1 MKKIILIIVFI
12 MSLGLFSRRAEAQ
25 IGIETVELIPIT
37 LKANVNDDFQ
47 YDLYV
52 LLGFENNKNG
62 AYRLALDNNY
72 CKEIN
77 VREGDIHLRAYQ
89 VTYKDDSSKDVTENF
104 KLTGTYEN
112 DEFNI
117 EVEQIGDKEPLEL
130 QSRNYD
136 GTPNDD
142 TVTASENIESNTDIK
157 NEKSVNTED
166 IKKDNE
172 KRAISFIPVVV
183 IALAIVGIIILCLK
197 LYSNNKKIK

>member
-12 MSLGLFSRRAEAQ
+12 MSLGLFSIKAEAQ

-37 LKANVNDDFQ
+37 LKANVSDDFQ
-47 YDLYV
+47 YDLYI

-62 AYRLALDNNY
+62 AYILALDNNY

-77 VREGDIHLRAYQ
+77 VREAVFHLRAYQ

-136 GTPNDD
+136 GTLNDD

>member
-12 MSLGLFSRRAEAQ
+12 MSLGLFSIKAEAQ

-37 LKANVNDDFQ
+37 LKANVDDDFQ

-77 VREGDIHLRAYQ
+77 VREGDIYLRAYQ
-89 VTYKDDSSKDVTENF
+89 VTYKDDSSRDITNNF
-104 KLTGTYEN
+104 KLTGTYAN

-117 EVEQIGDKEPLEL
+117 EIEQVGDEEPLEL
-130 QSRNYD
+130 PSRNYD

-142 TVTASENIESNTDIK
+142 IVTESENIENNSDIK
-157 NEKSVNTED
+157 NKEYDNTEN
-166 IKKDNE
+166 IKKGKE
-172 KRAISFIPVVV
+172 KRAINFIPVVV
-183 IALAIVGIIILCLK
+183 IVLAIGGIIVLFLK

>member
-1 MKKIILIIVFI
+1 
-12 MSLGLFSRRAEAQ
+12 MSLGMFSIKAEAQ

-37 LKANVNDDFQ
+37 LKANVSDDFQ
-47 YDLYV
+47 YDLYI

-77 VREGDIHLRAYQ
+77 VREGDIYLRAYQ

-117 EVEQIGDKEPLEL
+117 EIEQIGDEEPLEL

-172 KRAISFIPVVV
+172 KGAISFIPVAV
-183 IALAIVGIIILCLK
+183 IILAIGGIIILCLK

>member
-1 MKKIILIIVFI
+1 
-12 MSLGLFSRRAEAQ
+12 MSLGLFSIKAEAQ

-37 LKANVNDDFQ
+37 LKANVSDDFQ
-47 YDLYV
+47 YDLYI

-62 AYRLALDNNY
+62 AYRLSLDNNY
-72 CKEIN
+72 RKEIN
-77 VREGDIHLRAYQ
+77 VREGDIYLRAYQ

-117 EVEQIGDKEPLEL
+117 EIEQIGDEEPLEL

-142 TVTASENIESNTDIK
+142 TVTTSENIKSNTDIK

-172 KRAISFIPVVV
+172 KGAISFIPVVV
-183 IALAIVGIIILCLK
+183 IVLAIGGIIILCLK

>member
-12 MSLGLFSRRAEAQ
+12 MSLGLFSIKAEAQ

-37 LKANVNDDFQ
+37 LKANVSDDFQ
-47 YDLYV
+47 YDLYI

-77 VREGDIHLRAYQ
+77 VREGDIYLRAYQ

-117 EVEQIGDKEPLEL
+117 EVEQIGYKEPLEL

-142 TVTASENIESNTDIK
+142 TVTASENIESNTNIK
-157 NEKSVNTED
+157 NEKYVNTED

-183 IALAIVGIIILCLK
+183 IVLAIGGIIVLCLK

>member
-12 MSLGLFSRRAEAQ
+12 MSLGLFSIKAEAQ

-37 LKANVNDDFQ
+37 LKANVSDDFQ
-47 YDLYV
+47 YDLYI

-62 AYRLALDNNY
+62 TYRLALDNNY

-77 VREGDIHLRAYQ
+77 VREGDIYLRAYQ
-89 VTYKDDSSKDVTENF
+89 VTYKDDSSRDITNNF
-104 KLTGTYEN
+104 KLTGNYEN

-117 EVEQIGDKEPLEL
+117 EIEQIGDEEPLE
-130 QSRNYD
+130 SRNYD

-166 IKKDNE
+166 IKKENE

>member
-12 MSLGLFSRRAEAQ
+12 MSLGLFSIKAEAQ

-37 LKANVNDDFQ
+37 LKANVSDDFQ
-47 YDLYV
+47 YDLYI

-62 AYRLALDNNY
+62 AYILALDNNY

>member
-25 IGIETVELIPIT
+25 IGKETVELIPIT

-52 LLGFENNKNG
+52 LLGFENNNNG

>member
-12 MSLGLFSRRAEAQ
+12 MSLGLFSIRAEAQ

-77 VREGDIHLRAYQ
+77 VREGDIYLRAYQ

-117 EVEQIGDKEPLEL
+117 EVEQIG
-130 QSRNYD
+130 Y
-136 GTPNDD
+136 
-142 TVTASENIESNTDIK
+142 EN
-157 NEKSVNTED
+157 
-166 IKKDNE
+166 
-172 KRAISFIPVVV
+172 R
-183 IALAIVGIIILCLK
+183 
-197 LYSNNKKIK
+197 

>member
-1 MKKIILIIVFI
+1 MKKIILKIVFI
-12 MSLGLFSRRAEAQ
+12 MSLGLFSIKAEAQ

-37 LKANVNDDFQ
+37 LKANVSDDFQ
-47 YDLYV
+47 YDLYI

-62 AYRLALDNNY
+62 AYILALDNNY

-136 GTPNDD
+136 GTLNDD

>member
-12 MSLGLFSRRAEAQ
+12 MSLGLFSIKAEAQ

-37 LKANVNDDFQ
+37 LKANVSDDFQ
-47 YDLYV
+47 YDLYI

-62 AYRLALDNNY
+62 AYILALDNNY

-117 EVEQIGDKEPLEL
+117 EVEQIGDKEPLAL

-136 GTPNDD
+136 GTLNDD

>member
-12 MSLGLFSRRAEAQ
+12 MSLGLFSIRAEAQ

-77 VREGDIHLRAYQ
+77 VREGDIYLRAYQ
-89 VTYKDDSSKDVTENF
+89 VTYKDDSSRDITNNF
-104 KLTGTYEN
+104 KLTGSYEN

-117 EVEQIGDKEPLEL
+117 EIEQIGDEEPLEL
-130 QSRNYD
+130 PSRNYD

-142 TVTASENIESNTDIK
+142 IVTESENIENNSDIK
-157 NEKSVNTED
+157 NKEYDNTED
-166 IKKDNE
+166 IKKGKE
-172 KRAISFIPVVV
+172 KRAINFIPVV
-183 IALAIVGIIILCLK
+183 IIGLAIGGIIVLFLK

>member
-12 MSLGLFSRRAEAQ
+12 MSLGLFSIRVEAQ

-77 VREGDIHLRAYQ
+77 VREGDIYLRAYQ
-89 VTYKDDSSKDVTENF
+89 VTYKDDSSRDITNNF
-104 KLTGTYEN
+104 KLTGNYEN

-117 EVEQIGDKEPLEL
+117 EIEQIGDEEPLEL
-130 QSRNYD
+130 PSRNYD

-142 TVTASENIESNTDIK
+142 IVTESENIENNSDIK
-157 NEKSVNTED
+157 NRKYDN
-166 IKKDNE
+166 IKKGKE
-172 KRAISFIPVVV
+172 KRAINFITVVV
-183 IALAIVGIIILCLK
+183 IVLAIGGIIVLFLK